1 MPQQGGDALIELIMF
16 LLLFGAIY
24 FGAMAH
30 IAKYSWFDI
39 KKTTQ
44 FTVMAVA
51 STVAFIIL
59 ALVFL

>member
-1 MPQQGGDALIELIMF
+1 ML

-30 IAKYSWFDI
+30 IAKYSWFDV
-39 KKTTQ
+39 KRTTQ
-44 FTVMAVA
+44 FTFMAIVC
-51 STVAFIIL
+51 TVSFIIL